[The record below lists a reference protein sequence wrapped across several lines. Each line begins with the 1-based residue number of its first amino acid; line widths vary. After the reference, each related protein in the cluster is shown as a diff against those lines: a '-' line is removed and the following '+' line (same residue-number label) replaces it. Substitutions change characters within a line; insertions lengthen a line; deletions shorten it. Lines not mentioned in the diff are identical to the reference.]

1 MPEFVLPYDVLIVDD
16 QTGPQSWG
24 AIIKQLL
31 EEHEFNVTHVS
42 TIEQANMEI
51 SRVAYDI
58 FVIDLDLQSPKT
70 GMDLQIELRKKGLRQ
85 PVILVSGVLD
95 FLSRPIS
102 EYSDVLALGP
112 VSFYD
117 KRSRRGFLE
126 VVREVSNRV
135 DPIRRVLRLMKDAG
149 LEKRVFRVH
158 DKDYTVGEILE
169 SSLTSD
175 DLVRTLR
182 ESLYALMLEWQAK
195 VMREK

>member
-117 KRSRRGFLE
+117 KRSRRDFLE